1 MSTWSLN
8 FRGIAS
14 RQSVFFLSMVLT
26 WLKTHIFS
34 QNLRTIDDWQYIWRL
49 RQTNVVVLLVP
60 HVCSLAS
67 NVPLWNWWLWLA
79 GQKPSALMNIKIAG
93 NYSWRFISPQMLEV
107 LMILMNHRVFWQSMA
122 KSPDVAS
129 CFLTVMPTKCLGF
142 SLRLSCSTWTMFQ
155 WDHKTVPCKIG
166 DLHKRRYGAMVKT
179 IHNTFTISV
188 SKWFCLSMTM
198 IIYIYIKIYQNDLKW
213 TSCGAWNPLY

>member
-1 MSTWSLN
+1 MLWFHWYPMFARN
-8 FRGIAS
+8 
-14 RQSVFFLSMVLT
+14 
-26 WLKTHIFS
+26 
-34 QNLRTIDDWQYIWRL
+34 
-49 RQTNVVVLLVP
+49 
-60 HVCSLAS
+60 S
-67 NVPLWNWWLWLA
+67 NVPLWNWWVWLA
-79 GQKPSALMNIKIAG
+79 GQKPTALMNIKIAG
-93 NYSWRFISPQMLEV
+93 NYSWIFISPEMLEV

-155 WDHKTVPCKIG
+155 WDHKTVPCTIG

-179 IHNTFTISV
+179 IHNTFTISL

-198 IIYIYIKIYQNDLKW
+198 IKISQHISTWPKMDELWSMKPSILVLFFLASTDGYDSKLVTPRIGASRASPWLK
-213 TSCGAWNPLY
+213 LYGMVG